1 MARPDDPGAPASWGM
16 PPLTARP
23 EGLLDSLG
31 IQSGGRYPQHL
42 ATDLI
47 PTYELG
53 AWYREFTQLFT
64 TVSIPA
70 TPYAI
75 ATATDYDAGIQVPA
89 GELWIVNRGTITLNV
104 SAGAA
109 TKRMV
114 WTWGRTNSQDG
125 TFLAFAPPTD
135 SPIDNGAGATPAN
148 LTQIIYETPF
158 LLRPTVKVR
167 WRSVNRSDATIHTLN
182 SGVVSLAYTR
192 CRV

>member
-23 EGLLDSLG
+23 EGLLSSLG

-42 ATDLI
+42 ASELI

-53 AWYREFTQLFT
+53 PWYREFNQQFT

-75 ATATDYDAGIQVPA
+75 STATDYDCGIQVPA
-89 GELWIVNRGTITLNV
+89 GELWIVNRGTISLAF
-104 SAGAA
+104 SAGAV
-109 TKRMV
+109 TQTMW

-125 TFLAFAPPTD
+125 TFLSFAPDQKAEITT
-135 SPIDNGAGATPAN
+135 GAGVNYLWTA
-148 LTQIIYETPF
+148 QITEVPF
-158 LLRPTVKVR
+158 LLRPTVKIR
-167 WRSVNRSDATIHTLN
+167 WRSVGRNSATVN
-182 SGVVSLAYTR
+182 SLQSGTVSLAYVR
-192 CRV
+192 CLI